1 MILGGFRSPWMW
13 SMFAVVLTALNM
25 FGGGVYQWI
34 LHEHQVSD
42 ELLLINLT
50 NLKDRVEKVEHLL
63 DVMKD
68 HRNKKQMVFAAR

>member
-1 MILGGFRSPWMW
+1 
-13 SMFAVVLTALNM
+13 MFAVVLTALNM